1 MAAEQAKGTGQPPE
15 GTGAAAGGRSAQ
27 LAHTGLRHGWTTGA
41 CATAAST
48 AAYTALLSG
57 EFPDPVTITLP
68 KGQTPSFALAVEEW
82 DAEHGI
88 AMAGVVKDAGDDP
101 DVTHGALIRARV
113 RRLAP
118 GSGVVFKAG
127 PGVGTVTR
135 PGLPLE
141 VGEPA
146 INPVPRQLI
155 REHLARVAERYERYG
170 RHEQYE
176 RHRRHEPRERYER
189 HERYGRE
196 GAAGAPDVE
205 VEISVDHGEEIA
217 RSTWNPR
224 LGILGGLSIL
234 GTTGIVVPYS
244 CSAWIDS
251 IRRGVDVAR
260 AAGRTHVAGCTGS
273 TSEKV
278 AVALHHLPED
288 ALLDMGDFAGAVLK
302 YLRRHP
308 VDRLTICGGFAKLSK
323 LAAGH
328 LDLHSA
334 RSQVDKG
341 FLAELAREGGAD
353 EALAGEVAVANTGLA
368 ALQLCAAAGVPLG
381 DLVAA
386 TARDEALAVLR
397 GAPVAVDVI
406 CIDRAGMVVGRAEP
420 RGPGPGAGPRPGP
433 GAGAVTDRG
442 GGPRPGPGAMSR

>member
-1 MAAEQAKGTGQPPE
+1 MAE
-15 GTGAAAGGRSAQ
+15 GTKPKGGRSAQ
-27 LAHTGLRHGWTTGA
+27 LERTGLRHGWTTGA
-41 CATAAST
+41 CATAATT

-68 KGQTPSFALAVEEW
+68 KGQRPAFALAAEEL
-82 DAEHGI
+82 AEGQ
-88 AMAGVVKDAGDDP
+88 AMAAVVKDAGDDP
-101 DVTHGALIRARV
+101 DVTHGALVRATV
-113 RRLAP
+113 RRGDP
-118 GSGVVFKAG
+118 GTGVVFRAG

-135 PGLPLE
+135 PGLPLP

-146 INPVPRQLI
+146 INPVPRQMM
-155 REHLARVAERYERYG
+155 REHIADVA
-170 RHEQYE
+170 
-176 RHRRHEPRERYER
+176 RRH
-189 HERYGRE
+189 G
-196 GAAGAPDVE
+196 GSADVE
-205 VEISVDHGEEIA
+205 IEISVDGGEEIA

-278 AVALHHLPED
+278 AVAVHGLPED

-308 VDRLTICGGFAKLSK
+308 VPRLTIAGGFAKLSK

-328 LDLHSA
+328 LDLHSS

-341 FLAELAREGGAD
+341 YLAGLARQGGAD
-353 EALAGEVAVANTGLA
+353 DALAAAVAGANTGLEA
-368 ALQLCAAAGVPLG
+368 VQLCAAHGVPLG
-381 DLVAA
+381 DLVAEAARA
-386 TARDEALAVLR
+386 TALGVLR
-397 GAPVAVDVI
+397 EAPVAG
-406 CIDRAGMVVGRAEP
+406 RVVSRVPGRAH
-420 RGPGPGAGPRPGP
+420 G
-433 GAGAVTDRG
+433 GAVVSGWGVRCLAL
-442 GGPRPGPGAMSR
+442 P

>member
-1 MAAEQAKGTGQPPE
+1 MAEEQPQGTGEQPQAAGPGE
-15 GTGAAAGGRSAQ
+15 QQAASKQGEQTAAGERSEQQAASKQGAQQAAGGRSAQ

-82 DAEHGI
+82 DKENGA

-101 DVTHGALIRARV
+101 DVTHGALIRATV
-113 RRLAP
+113 RALPA
-118 GSGVVFKAG
+118 GSGIVFRAG

-135 PGLPLE
+135 PGLPLD

-146 INPVPRQLI
+146 INPVPREMM
-155 REHLARVAERYERYG
+155 REHLAGVAERYGKG
-170 RHEQYE
+170 R
-176 RHRRHEPRERYER
+176 
-189 HERYGRE
+189 
-196 GAAGAPDVE
+196 GADVE

-278 AVALHHLPED
+278 AVALHRLPED

-341 FLAELAREGGAD
+341 FLAELARQGGAD
-353 EALAGEVAVANTGLA
+353 EALAGAVAEANTGLG

-386 TARDEALAVLR
+386 RARDEALAVLR

-406 CIDRAGMVVGRAEP
+406 CIDRAGLVVGQAEP
-420 RGPGPGAGPRPGP
+420 LGPGG
-433 GAGAVTDRG
+433 
-442 GGPRPGPGAMSR
+442 S

>member
-1 MAAEQAKGTGQPPE
+1 MAEEQPKSTGQGTGK
-15 GTGAAAGGRSAQ
+15 AAGGRSAQ

-57 EFPDPVTITLP
+57 DFPDPVTITLP
-68 KGQTPSFALAVEEW
+68 KGQTPSFALAVEEL
-82 DAEHGI
+82 AAGAGS

-113 RRLAP
+113 RALPA
-118 GSGVVFKAG
+118 GSGVRFTAG

-135 PGLPLE
+135 PGLPLD

-146 INPVPRQLI
+146 VNPVPRQMM
-155 REHLARVAERYERYG
+155 REHLAEVARRYG
-170 RHEQYE
+170 
-176 RHRRHEPRERYER
+176 
-189 HERYGRE
+189 GA
-196 GAAGAPDVE
+196 GAAADVE

-278 AVALHHLPED
+278 AVALHRLPED

-341 FLAELAREGGAD
+341 FLAELARRGGAD
-353 EALAGEVAVANTGLA
+353 EALAGAVAEANTGLA

-420 RGPGPGAGPRPGP
+420 RGPGQGPRPGQAP
-433 GAGAVTDRG
+433 
-442 GGPRPGPGAMSR
+442 SR

>member
-1 MAAEQAKGTGQPPE
+1 MTET
-15 GTGAAAGGRSAQ
+15 AAGKAVGGRTAQ

-41 CATAAST
+41 CATAATT
-48 AAYTALLSG
+48 AAYTALLTG

-68 KGQTPSFALAVEEW
+68 KGQTPAFALAAEELGA
-82 DAEHGI
+82 DGRAMVGI
-88 AMAGVVKDAGDDP
+88 VKDAGDDP
-101 DVTHGALIRARV
+101 DVTHGALIRATV
-113 RRLAP
+113 RLLPP
-118 GSGVVFKAG
+118 GSGVVFRAG

-135 PGLPLE
+135 PGLPLP

-146 INPVPRQLI
+146 INPVPR
-155 REHLARVAERYERYG
+155 RMMGDHVAEVAA
-170 RHEQYE
+170 RH
-176 RHRRHEPRERYER
+176 
-189 HERYGRE
+189 G
-196 GAAGAPDVE
+196 GSGDVE
-205 VEISVDHGEEIA
+205 IEVSVDHGEEIA

-224 LGILGGLSIL
+224 LGILGGISIL

-278 AVALHHLPED
+278 AVAVHGLPED

-302 YLRRHP
+302 YIRRHP
-308 VDRLTICGGFAKLSK
+308 VDRLTVAGGFAKLSK

-334 RSQVDKG
+334 RSQVNKG
-341 FLAELAREGGAD
+341 FLAELARRGGASGELA
-353 EALAGEVAVANTGLA
+353 EAVETANTGLE
-368 ALQLCAAAGVPLG
+368 ALQLCAARGVPLG

-386 TARDEALAVLR
+386 AARDEALAVLR

-406 CIDRAGMVVGRAEP
+406 CIDRAGTIVGRAEP
-420 RGPGPGAGPRPGP
+420 LGPGGR
-433 GAGAVTDRG
+433 
-442 GGPRPGPGAMSR
+442 